1 MTRSRRHVNSPE
13 SARATPAAIWR
24 KVDLPEPLRPT
35 SPICSPSVKA
45 IVAPSRTTWA
55 PYLTERLFALAMT
68 AADVSAMGT
77 SKVERTTRLRKVTA
91 RHGILES
98 ADVEFETR
106 SFPNLLVATLATLP
120 SMSVIPSSPFA
131 PSILSAL
138 AENSLFSMRRFVAL
152 LELGELLLRA
162 GDVRLVRAAEL
173 KELPLPTKVQLSGVK
188 LRLVIF
194 RFR

>member
-1 MTRSRRHVNSPE
+1 
-13 SARATPAAIWR
+13 
-24 KVDLPEPLRPT
+24 
-35 SPICSPSVKA
+35 
-45 IVAPSRTTWA
+45 
-55 PYLTERLFALAMT
+55 
-68 AADVSAMGT
+68 MGT

-120 SMSVIPSSPFA
+120 SMSVIPSAPFA

-152 LELGELLLRA
+152 LELGELLLRV
-162 GDVRLVRAAEL
+162 GDVGLVRTAEL
-173 KELPLPTKVQLSGVK
+173 EELPLPTKV
-188 LRLVIF
+188 
-194 RFR
+194 